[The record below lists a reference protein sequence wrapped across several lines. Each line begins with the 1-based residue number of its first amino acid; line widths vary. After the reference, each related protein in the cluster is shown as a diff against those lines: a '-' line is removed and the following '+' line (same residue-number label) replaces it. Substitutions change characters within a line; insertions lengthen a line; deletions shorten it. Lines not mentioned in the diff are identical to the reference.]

1 MSKNGGGDH
10 NLCWRDTGQ
19 THSSI
24 LEKLVVRVTCDPH
37 FIIQAAVKA
46 S

>member
-1 MSKNGGGDH
+1 MEEVITISVGEI
-10 NLCWRDTGQ
+10 LA